1 MDPNTQ
7 VQHLGL
13 QQKIAHPGL
22 GQEVSL
28 VGPAVNFSGSEN
40 RVRGPP
46 PALGQH
52 TDQVLLTTSR
62 IGSVSIKCITQVL
75 RDQLGMEDDEIA
87 DLRKAGVVA

>member
-13 QQKIAHPGL
+13 HQKIAHPGL

-52 TDQVLLTTSR
+52 TDQVLLR

-75 RDQLGMEDDEIA
+75 RDQLGMDDDEIA
-87 DLRKAGVVA
+87 DLRRAGVVA